1 MVDQQLLKALAPNP
15 GRYPLAPELC
25 AQAKLALLAR
35 ILFDEGYDDHLA
47 GHISWRQE
55 DGNILMTPWEL
66 TWDEMTAADIV
77 TLNPE
82 GKVIEGEWNVT
93 PAVSL
98 HLELYR
104 RRDDI
109 GLVIHNHPR
118 WSSVFSGL
126 HQLPPVFDQTAAQ
139 VNGDIAFF
147 DEYEGTVNQSS
158 EAAATADAL
167 GDRKWAILANHGVVI
182 TADNIRQAYLRAMT
196 LEMRCRLAWHVQTAG
211 KGKPVDPAIVEQT
224 GGMIDASG
232 FPFLWEA
239 MVRRALRKD
248 PGILNT

>member
-1 MVDQQLLKALAPNP
+1 MVDQQLLKAIAPNP

-109 GLVIHNHPR
+109 NLVIHNHPR

-147 DEYEGTVNQSS
+147 
-158 EAAATADAL
+158 
-167 GDRKWAILANHGVVI
+167 RRIRRHG
-182 TADNIRQAYLRAMT
+182 Q
-196 LEMRCRLAWHVQTAG
+196 
-211 KGKPVDPAIVEQT
+211 PEQRSGRYRRRT
-224 GGMIDASG
+224 G
-232 FPFLWEA
+232 
-239 MVRRALRKD
+239 
-248 PGILNT
+248 